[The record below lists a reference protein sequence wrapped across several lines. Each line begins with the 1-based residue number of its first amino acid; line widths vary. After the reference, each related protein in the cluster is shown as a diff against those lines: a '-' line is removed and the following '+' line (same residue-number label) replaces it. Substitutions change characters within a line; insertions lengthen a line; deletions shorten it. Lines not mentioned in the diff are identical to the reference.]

1 MNIYSNDLKNWN
13 VKQGVSEWSVVNLRE
28 HANVPQFCGANSSD
42 HLSIKESLIYATSK
56 LQAVGIKSANL
67 ESRILIQHAT
77 DKSIEYLL
85 ARSEEELTQQQQTI
99 FANLVNR
106 RTLLEPIAYIVGY
119 KEFYSYQFIINDKVL
134 IPRQDT
140 ETLVDAI
147 LKDVIANPTS
157 IPPAL
162 SRSSVPCHSRVSGNL
177 DPCIRRDDIRVEL
190 AILELGTGSGC
201 IAVSLLLEM
210 LNANINVNVTA
221 TDISNEAITIAC
233 QNAIKHKVIDR
244 LTIINSNW
252 FENLAKQEFDI
263 IVSNPPYISFDDT
276 VYMSPET
283 LKYEPYSALF
293 AENNGLASYYIIAK
307 EAKRFLKQ
315 NGKLFLEIGFN
326 QAVSVTEIFMN
337 HGYTVLQV
345 YKDLN
350 GLDRGL
356 LMKI

>member
-1 MNIYSNDLKNWN
+1 MNIYSN
-13 VKQGVSEWSVVNLRE
+13 E
-28 HANVPQFCGANSSD
+28 
-42 HLSIKESLIYATSK
+42 SIKESLIYATSK
-56 LQAVGIKSANL
+56 LQAVGIKSASL

-162 SRSSVPCHSRVSGNL
+162 SRSSVPCHSRVGGNL
-177 DPCIRRDDIRVEL
+177 DPCFRRDDSKLSGDDIRVEL

-233 QNAIKHKVIDR
+233 QNAIKHQVIDR

-283 LKYEPYSALF
+283 LKYEPHLALF
-293 AENNGLASYYIIAK
+293 AENNGLAAYYIIAK
-307 EAKRFLKQ
+307 EAKKFLKQ

-337 HGYTVLQV
+337 HGYTIRQV
-345 YKDLN
+345 YKDLE

-356 LMKI
+356 LISLK

>member
-1 MNIYSNDLKNWN
+1 MN
-13 VKQGVSEWSVVNLRE
+13 
-28 HANVPQFCGANSSD
+28 
-42 HLSIKESLIYATSK
+42 IKESLIYATSK

-67 ESRILIQHAT
+67 ESRILMQHAT
-77 DKSIEYLL
+77 NKSIEYLL

-99 FANLVNR
+99 FENLVNR
-106 RTLLEPIAYIVGY
+106 RRSLEPIAYIVGY

-140 ETLVDAI
+140 ETIVDAI
-147 LKDVIANPTS
+147 LKDVKKNCSFKT
-157 IPPAL
+157 
-162 SRSSVPCHSRVSGNL
+162 
-177 DPCIRRDDIRVEL
+177 EL
-190 AILELGTGSGC
+190 TILELGTGSGC
-201 IAVSLLLEM
+201 IAISLLLEM

-221 TDISNEAITIAC
+221 TDISNEAIAIAR
-233 QNAIKHKVIDR
+233 QNAIKYKVFDR
-244 LTIINSNW
+244 FKIVNSNW
-252 FENLAKQEFDI
+252 FENLKKQKFDI

-283 LKYEPYSALF
+283 LKYEPHLALF

-307 EAKRFLKQ
+307 EAKGFLKQ

-326 QAVSVTEIFMN
+326 QVASVTEIFVS

-345 YKDLN
+345 YKDLE

-356 LMKI
+356 LIVDSNYQYN